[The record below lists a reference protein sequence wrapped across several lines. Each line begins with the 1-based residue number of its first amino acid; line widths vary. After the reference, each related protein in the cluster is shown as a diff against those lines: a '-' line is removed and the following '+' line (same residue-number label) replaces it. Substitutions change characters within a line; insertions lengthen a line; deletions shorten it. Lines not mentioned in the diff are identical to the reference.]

1 MDTQKL
7 NITQAPK
14 KKGVE
19 PSTVAK
25 AGAGVAAAGIAATA
39 VVAGLNQ
46 MEQDEPVATGEE
58 LAQQTNPN
66 EQNEQEPQ
74 EQQAQPQPQPQAE
87 NLNEPTPIAPDQPG
101 TSGSSTGGSVATVEV
116 ETDPVDPAEAE
127 ALAIAQHLVESDEI
141 DFNDID
147 APSMA
152 FVATDVIYDE
162 DGAEIPVA
170 LVNMPDSDEPFLLAD
185 IDGDRVYDYMVDTNG
200 NIVGAMGTELNIDD
214 AEFALADDGTYL
226 AADEDS
232 IQLIENEDVAEDIVV
247 LGDGDLLADAGSTH
261 DLDGYVEPENVL
273 DDSEPIDDIIGD
285 IGYDA
290 PDEG

>member
-87 NLNEPTPIAPDQPG
+87 NLNEPTPIAPDEPG
-101 TSGSSTGGSVATVEV
+101 TSGGSTGGTVATVEV

-127 ALAIAQHLVESDEI
+127 ALAIAQHLVETDEI
-141 DFNDID
+141 DVNDID

-152 FVATDVIYDE
+152 FVDTDVIYDE

-185 IDGDRVYDYMVDTNG
+185 IDGDRVYDYMV
-200 NIVGAMGTELNIDD
+200 GAMGNALNIDD

-247 LGDGDLLADAGSTH
+247 LGDDDLLADAGSTH
-261 DLDGYVEPENVL
+261 DLDGYMEPENVL
-273 DDSEPIDDIIGD
+273 NDSEPLDDIIGD